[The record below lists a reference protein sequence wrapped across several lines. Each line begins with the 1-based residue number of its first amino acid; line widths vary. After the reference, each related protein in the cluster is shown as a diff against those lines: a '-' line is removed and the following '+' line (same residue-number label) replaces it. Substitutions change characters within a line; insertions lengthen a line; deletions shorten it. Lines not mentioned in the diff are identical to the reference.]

1 MTWFAYDGGNGKG
14 TFYYALLEK
23 AKNSPKQKVS
33 FNPKKYLRAV
43 SVFSLN
49 ATKIKTSTQIT
60 SCVDPNDNMF
70 LECAIDGKAEYC
82 ISSDYSIHNFKN
94 YSDNEIELEWVK
106 DIKIFHPSDYVLHD
120 QGKIKTTGA

>member
-1 MTWFAYDGGNGKG
+1 MAKELFIVV
-14 TFYYALLEK
+14 YALLEK

-82 ISSDYSIHNFKN
+82 ISSDYSIYNFKN